1 MSKFFNRVMSIIVI
15 LSQAALLLPAEELRP
30 DLRRGMERLERYLD
44 RAALERSA
52 EKWESLA
59 QAGLLAALAEWESGN
74 LYLREQDVPGWE
86 RDKVLAAASYEKEAE
101 SARAR
106 WLAARVY
113 EERAG
118 FEAGG
123 LAAELREAARTFT
136 WNDGSG
142 ESRIVSFGDGDKA
155 RAAWEA
161 VAGEIVG
168 RYMAEWDFNSGV
180 AYRELESR
188 FREIGIEGELKENLL
203 KEAGELRRAEA
214 LEEYRRIAGA
224 EGNALMM
231 ELLYDHESLK
241 SISGEKAA
249 GIIARELAR
258 EAEEEVNSSM
268 TALFLKL
275 DTLIA
280 EEDPG
285 DIAVSS
291 RDWLN
296 QFRRAFEEGLAK
308 WEAAELGFLAARAE
322 WEREA
327 EQIYLDS
334 EEAWAA
340 AYRELEER
348 QLSWENELLQKL
360 DEAYERWQE
369 SGRALEDEIAEA
381 REEFLAA
388 AEENREIRVRMVKI
402 QGEIYTRSR
411 DMMSMAQAAIGD
423 WYERWGYMYENVYI
437 RWQSINN
444 KGEIPG
450 LVHNYLTDLLSS
462 GDISYITGFRGQQ
475 IPEILRQYEFWKQ
488 AYQKIIEY
496 SEDEDETIDQELLA
510 SGESLF
516 DGTGG
521 WVVIAGNYRNRADGA
536 VQELYR
542 AAGLDIGAGSADAY
556 LSELER
562 EYLKALAVEEYWAEE
577 RAVTAALN
585 EYSMRNDSGLEV
597 FSRTL
602 EELEEAQKYYDEAV
616 RLYRDKLD
624 YVDIRS
630 AEIDAAQRSLEEAHA
645 ELNRLRE
652 IVESTRKNLSKL
664 SAVLLGLQP
673 DTVKIQI
680 SEIIAGMLEIYGG
693 TVIPGETD
701 EETLTLGGA
710 ADSYF
715 DALQDWAEAQ
725 HMAEIFQIL
734 EDLETL
740 HLGETLSAEEKR
752 RRELIRAYLL
762 EDGSAGALSGA
773 DLEMMELIA
782 GQYKAYRISEVNAGD
797 REARKRISGIIQ
809 NYQDRKADPGNL
821 SELMSFVRELRKEG
835 EGLNTAGKETL
846 KAYISG
852 IIKYAALRRIYTGGE
867 TRPNIPAAENSY
879 NSALAAYEN
888 FTNYRHSVYDIGL
901 YLAMLGNDDFAA
913 LGPAEQDIFA
923 AYAGEL
929 IARIL
934 GAEKLSGA
942 GGEEGPDREDIE
954 EMILEMRDQ
963 EWVKVLLNLQAGLR
977 TKIYQSVLSRGG
989 GESLF
994 AEVTNRLE
1002 AHILEK
1008 WKIMADAA
1016 FSLEYARF
1024 VTQELD
1030 LNRFGLMYRLDVFQ
1044 MDKELPEN
1052 KLSKEQRENIGEAL
1066 AQTSEDLFLRTEEY
1080 INHIGLSFSDD
1091 KKDWSYHAYS
1101 PAAESSSLAAVR
1113 NAALEKL
1120 KYASENYAL
1129 SLSVEI
1135 TVHKELEESL
1145 GLLEMMLRNQ
1155 EELETEEKALKDSLN
1170 IAKTNLE
1177 RYSAGEYTAAI
1188 HRLQRS
1194 YENYNKA
1201 IDEAEESYR
1210 EMKDA
1215 RLKLRE
1221 RQEIY
1226 DWASSVYLDGF
1237 GRNGQSE
1244 FPLPKEKLSE
1254 ADYAWERAKVSV
1266 EVLAD
1271 LLRQNR
1277 GNDIQYNDA
1286 LRAYR
1291 EAGEKY
1297 YTALVAAYETDAAI
1311 TRQKDVVRKAE
1322 AAVEKSYET
1331 FVRENSSA
1339 SLAPRDLVTLR
1350 RDADGSYRIILGYG
1364 AGENR
1369 EEIYAVYFGER
1380 TELVETVDGY
1390 KEYTRAE
1397 IEARQWI
1404 EKIFGNPQGV
1414 DYFNDIMLAAVY
1426 LAMQW
1431 GDAETNAWFK
1441 EAGNPGDDGAYFILD
1456 GPNGVY
1462 HEVDV
1467 AGVYHDSR
1475 MDVLR
1480 DAYNRVCVDG
1490 GEEGREDVARYLLY
1504 RERNMVIGGAAM
1516 EKDLLEA
1523 RALGRP
1529 AGVLDSKADEKHLI
1543 AWAAQGAAAGY
1554 FAAAYLA
1561 PAGTGAPLMQKGLA
1575 AQAVAIANFAL
1586 ENDYRWAYDRV
1597 KSFRNANEALSA
1609 EKDQRI
1615 SGNFETL
1622 LDRKAELDREQREL
1636 YLMLFGEETKPV
1648 NKTENRMSYNQ
1659 FVTALNTVFPSP
1671 EPDVPVPV
1679 DEKQAISREGVIALY
1694 HPALY
1699 QESGA
1704 FAGEDIIASLGILNK
1719 WFEKR
1724 EALTRERLAAEEL
1737 RLEDAQ
1743 QQAAKEYW
1751 AFLGAE
1757 QEIPEEARE
1766 RLRTYARLAADQSL
1780 GVSERNSAAA
1790 AYDALLAEINPAS
1803 GDLRRIIGTMAAKA
1817 WGAGTWDSRS
1827 ASLSLAGFRG
1837 SLFNTL
1843 VFYSRENEAY
1853 SQKALE
1859 DLENAAVAVIS
1870 KGVQSPLEVKEHEW
1884 ELIREDWKKQYS
1896 RWTEQSAEILRLSKN
1911 EWEKARERLN
1921 EGYYEW
1927 RKRFSGEYDAKNA
1940 EWELQYLGFVTAKR
1954 DWVEEQYL
1962 RAEEAGNGETLE
1974 RLGIKT
1980 EEAIGE
1986 ALAELAILRMNREDL
2001 DLGGYLETLLAG
2013 TKLPELMAYTGS
2025 LENRIETT
2033 PSIAPGPRRSQEAA
2047 ALAAAEKALE
2057 EMDEDI
2063 RKASANLA
2071 AGRSLKRLE
2080 ELKRLILG
2088 FIEEGNRD
2096 TWEWERKMVTE
2107 GGYSIDGIISR
2118 EVVTD
2123 ASLLSVKTER
2133 QTVHRYQYYSAPDP
2147 YTRVDLSPLAVADL
2161 DSETVMFI
2169 VAQAEQD
2176 INEWGAGIL
2185 STRAR
2190 DGKEGKMEAH
2200 IGHEP
2205 IFKAKP
2211 NLNSTALKN
2220 VQETGSGEIGLIML
2234 DYQWNSMLARQGI
2247 AEMAKPVYD
2256 QKFWINTSGDIL
2268 LEPPTVRSAAD
2279 MGMQIA
2285 AAMAMNTASA
2295 ASGGSGFGAGM
2306 ALYMGVNMMDDLLFG
2321 ALDVAGGYR
2330 ELEDVG
2336 RDLGKK
2342 SLVSAVGAVGGMAV
2356 SSLGVMENV
2365 SASITR
2371 SLGEGFWGSMANT
2384 TAISALRGLQTF
2396 TSGTISSA
2404 ISASYWDEDRGG
2416 LNWSR
2421 DLFREGFEGTLA
2433 GVASGITGSM
2443 ASGLLGQLNLGANG
2457 VLAGGFNQ
2465 PQKLDM
2471 ARMNSFLGDMA
2482 ASAVNYGMT
2491 GSASFNLLRY
2501 SEQFGDKLYS
2511 TGLLELEIGDG
2522 GLSARLGTGG
2532 MDISPGTLGS
2542 AFRGIV
2548 NWSISGG
2555 SEIAAR
2561 RDDVKNMATAL
2572 RSQWGYGDGEAKDQ
2586 LMSILGGSVRL
2597 VKGDGN
2603 AVAETIDGG
2612 GGRRVFLNRYQ
2623 DEMSLD
2629 EQLFMGVVLQ
2639 HEAYRDGTVT
2649 GNNSLETREAV
2660 LSHTEMAIRMLLGG
2674 ESLASDSNLVQDIV
2688 AYLGS
2693 GGDAGKFNAYADG
2706 TYDSSGDYWLLKTD
2720 GTIADDNSADL
2731 HWEAVVKKDKEGG
2744 DYYKTIWYA
2753 GEGMSKEESLVA
2765 LLGGKGQALELLLA
2779 SGVSTAGGASEKSIG
2794 ELILKNYLDENSVL
2808 SLDYSRF
2815 DIETLT
2821 GKDWQAIYDSY
2832 TGNREFYESYTL
2844 RGLYRGD
2851 AALLKRENVGDTVTT
2866 DLEYYSLLYY
2876 PLLDELEGRGI
2887 TDVSDPLAYLVENT
2901 GTFSYSGWGSVQV
2914 HTSMLA
2920 GLQEAFDAA
2929 VKEGAKIPA
2938 TDGGLL
2944 LRFQDSAY
2952 NNNLVLSEHALGM
2965 AVDFDAK
2972 NNGMYAITGYARND
2986 PAFNDYLGSRNIS
2999 LSGTVSGYDANKR
3012 LAEAFSGYEN
3022 LLQSSLNRWTNSML
3036 KWQQQNAGFI
3046 NITSM
3051 TPSFSHH
3058 RTEDA
3063 VLQLLNF
3070 SAEKVSYYQNLLEN
3084 VGSVPKLSFSMD
3096 KPFVENMRKYFEWGG
3111 DWKYSKDYMHFQ
3123 AKR

>member
-1 MSKFFNRVMSIIVI
+1 MV
-15 LSQAALLLPAEELRP
+15 
-30 DLRRGMERLERYLD
+30 RLEHYLD
-44 RAALERSA
+44 RAALERNG

-59 QAGLLAALAEWESGN
+59 QAGLLAAMAEWESEN
-74 LYLREQDVPGWE
+74 LYLREQDFSGWE
-86 RDKVLAAASYEKEAE
+86 KDRALAAASYEKETE

-118 FEAGG
+118 FESGN
-123 LAAELREAARTFT
+123 LAAELREAAETFT

-142 ESRIVSFGDGDKA
+142 ESRIVSFGDGEKA

-161 VAGEIVG
+161 VAGEIVS
-168 RYMAEWDFNSGV
+168 RYMAEWDSNSGS

-188 FREIGIEGELKENLL
+188 FREIGLDGEVKEKLL
-203 KEAGELRRAEA
+203 QEAGKLRRAEA
-214 LEEYRRIAGA
+214 LGEYRRIADA
-224 EGNALMM
+224 EGNSLMM

-241 SISGEKAA
+241 SISSEKAA

-258 EAEEEVNSSM
+258 EAEEAANSSV

-291 RDWLN
+291 HDWLN
-296 QFRRAFEEGLAK
+296 QFRRTFEEGLAK

-327 EQIYLDS
+327 EQIYLGG
-334 EEAWAA
+334 EESWAA

-360 DEAYERWQE
+360 DEAYARWQE

-402 QGEIYTRSR
+402 QGDIYTRSR
-411 DMMSMAQAAIGD
+411 DMMSMAQTAITD

-450 LVHNYLTDLLSS
+450 LVHNYLTDLLAT
-462 GDISYITGFRGQQ
+462 GDISYITGFNGQR

-496 SEDEDETIDQELLA
+496 SEDEDESIDQELLG

-521 WVVIAGNYRNRADGA
+521 WVVIAGNYRSRADGA

-542 AAGLDIGAGSADAY
+542 AAGLDIGRGSADAY

-577 RAVTAALN
+577 RAVADALN

-602 EELEEAQKYYDEAV
+602 EELEEAQKSYDEAV
-616 RLYRDKLD
+616 QLYRDKLS
-624 YVDIRS
+624 YLDIRS
-630 AEIDAAQRSLEEAHA
+630 AEIDAAQRSLEEAQT

-664 SAVLLGLQP
+664 NSVLLGLQP

-680 SEIIAGMLEIYGG
+680 SEIIAGMLKIYDGI
-693 TVIPGETD
+693 VIPGKTD
-701 EETLTLGGA
+701 EETLTINGA

-715 DALQDWAEAQ
+715 DAVQDWAEAQ

-762 EDGSAGALSGA
+762 EDGSAGTLSGS

-782 GQYKAYRISEVNAGD
+782 GQYKTYRISEVNAGD
-797 REARKRISGIIQ
+797 REARKRISDLIQ
-809 NYQDRKADPGNL
+809 NYKDRKADPGNL
-821 SELMSFVRELRKEG
+821 SETMSFVRELRMAG
-835 EGLNTAGKETL
+835 EGLNTAGKEAL
-846 KAYISG
+846 KAYISR
-852 IIKYAALRRIYTGGE
+852 IIEYAALRRIYSLGGE
-867 TRPNIPAAENSY
+867 NRPNIPALEGSY
-879 NSALAAYEN
+879 SSALADYEN

-901 YLAMLGNDDFAA
+901 YLKMLGGDDFAA
-913 LGPAEQDIFA
+913 FSPAEQALFTG
-923 AYAGEL
+923 YAGEL

-934 GAEKLSGA
+934 GAEKPGGTA
-942 GGEEGPDREDIE
+942 GEEDPDGEGTDE
-954 EMILEMRDQ
+954 KNPEKDLEKTILEIPDQ
-963 EWVKVLLNLQAGLR
+963 EWVKLLLDLQADLR
-977 TKIYQSVLSRGG
+977 TKIYQSVLAPKG

-994 AEVTNRLE
+994 AEVKNRLE

-1008 WKIMADAA
+1008 WRIMADAA
-1016 FSLEYARF
+1016 FSLEYAGF
-1024 VTQELD
+1024 VTRELD
-1030 LNRFGLMYRLDVFQ
+1030 LSRFDRMYRLGAFQ
-1044 MDKELPEN
+1044 LDKALPEN
-1052 KLSKEQRENIGEAL
+1052 KLSKEQQENIGEAL
-1066 AQTSEDLFLRTEEY
+1066 EQNAADLFLRMEEY
-1080 INHIGLSFSDD
+1080 MNHIGLSFSD

-1101 PAAESSSLAAVR
+1101 PAAEGSSLAATR
-1113 NAALEKL
+1113 DTALGKL
-1120 KYASENYAL
+1120 KYASGNYAL
-1129 SLSVEI
+1129 SLSIEI
-1135 TVHKELEESL
+1135 AAHKELEESL
-1145 GLLEMMLRNQ
+1145 SLLEMMLRNE
-1155 EELETEEKALKDSLN
+1155 EELKTEEKALKDSLS

-1177 RYSAGEYTAAI
+1177 KYSAGEYAAAI
-1188 HRLQRS
+1188 RQIQRS

-1201 IDEAEESYR
+1201 IDAAEESYQ

-1237 GRNGQSE
+1237 GRNEQSE

-1254 ADYAWERAKVSV
+1254 AEYAWERARVSV
-1266 EVLAD
+1266 EVLAE
-1271 LLRQNR
+1271 LLRQNHET
-1277 GNDIQYNDA
+1277 DIQYNAA
-1286 LRAYR
+1286 LWAYR

-1322 AAVEKSYET
+1322 TAVEESYET
-1331 FVRENSSA
+1331 FVKEKSSSSS
-1339 SLAPRDLVTLR
+1339 SLALRDLVTLKR
-1350 RDADGSYRIILGYG
+1350 EADGGYRIILGYG

-1369 EEIYAVYFGER
+1369 EDVYKTYFEER
-1380 TELVETVDGY
+1380 TEIVETVDGY
-1390 KEYTRAE
+1390 REYTRAE
-1397 IEARQWI
+1397 IEAREWI
-1404 EKIFGNPQGV
+1404 EKIFGNPQGI

-1467 AGVYHDSR
+1467 ARVYHDSR
-1475 MDVLR
+1475 MDVLSG
-1480 DAYNRVCVDG
+1480 AYHRVCVDG
-1490 GEEGREDVARYLLY
+1490 GEEGREDLARYLLY

-1529 AGVLDSKADEKHLI
+1529 ADVLDSKADEKHAI
-1543 AWAAQGAAAGY
+1543 AWAAQGAAIGY

-1561 PAGTGAPLMQKGLA
+1561 PSGAGALMQKGLA
-1575 AQAVAIANFAL
+1575 AQAVAIANFTL
-1586 ENDYRWAYDRV
+1586 EDDYRWANDRV
-1597 KSFRNANEALSA
+1597 KSFKNANEALSA

-1615 SGNFETL
+1615 PDNFETL
-1622 LDRKAELDREQREL
+1622 LDRKAELDKQQRKL

-1648 NKTENRMSYNQ
+1648 NKAENRMSYNQ
-1659 FVTALNTVFPSP
+1659 FVTALTTVFPTP

-1679 DEKQAISREGVIALY
+1679 DEKQAISREGVLALY
-1694 HPALY
+1694 HSAVF

-1704 FAGEDIIASLGILNK
+1704 FAGEDILASLGILNK
-1719 WFEKR
+1719 WLENGEARAQEK
-1724 EALTRERLAAEEL
+1724 LAAEKS
-1737 RLEDAQ
+1737 RLEIVQ
-1743 QQAAKEYW
+1743 QQAAEEYW
-1751 AFLGAE
+1751 TFLSAE

-1766 RLRTYARLAADQSL
+1766 RLRAYARLAADQSL
-1780 GVSERNSAAA
+1780 SVSERNVAAA

-1803 GDLRRIIGTMAAKA
+1803 GDLRRIIKTMAAKA

-1827 ASLSLAGFRG
+1827 ASLNLTGFRG
-1837 SLFNTL
+1837 GLFNTL
-1843 VFYSRENEAY
+1843 VFYSRENESY

-1859 DLENAAVAVIS
+1859 DLENAAIEVID
-1870 KGVQSPLEVKEHEW
+1870 KGVRSPLEVKEHEW

-1896 RWTEQSAEILRLSKN
+1896 RWTEQSVEILRLSKS
-1911 EWEKARERLN
+1911 EWEKAHERLN

-1927 RKRFSGEYDAKNA
+1927 KNRFSGEYNAKNA
-1940 EWELQYLGFVTAKR
+1940 EWELNYLGFAMAKR

-1974 RLGIKT
+1974 RLGMKT
-1980 EEAIGE
+1980 EEAIEE
-1986 ALAELAILRMNREDL
+1986 ALAELRILRMSREEL
-2001 DLGGYLETLLAG
+2001 DLAGYLETLLAD

-2025 LENRIETT
+2025 LENRLGSTLV
-2033 PSIAPGPRRSQEAA
+2033 PIAPGPRRSQEAA
-2047 ALAAAEKALE
+2047 ALAAAEKTLD
-2057 EMDEDI
+2057 EMNEDI
-2063 RKASANLA
+2063 RKASASLA

-2080 ELKRLILG
+2080 ELKRRILSS
-2088 FIEEGNRD
+2088 IEAGNRD

-2118 EVVTD
+2118 EIITD
-2123 ASLLSVKTER
+2123 TSLLSVKTER
-2133 QTVHRYQYYSAPDP
+2133 QTVHRYQYYSPPDL
-2147 YTRVDLSPLAVADL
+2147 YTHVDLNPLAVADL
-2161 DSETVMFI
+2161 DPETVMFM

-2176 INEWGAGIL
+2176 ITEWGAGIL
-2185 STRAR
+2185 STRER
-2190 DGKEGKMEAH
+2190 EGREGKMEAH

-2205 IFKAKP
+2205 IFKDKP
-2211 NLNSTALKN
+2211 NLNSTALQN

-2234 DYQWNSMLARQGI
+2234 DYQWNSMIARRGI
-2247 AEMAKPVYD
+2247 AEIAKPVYD
-2256 QKFWINTSGDIL
+2256 QKLWLNTSGSIL
-2268 LEPPTVRSAAD
+2268 LEPPTARSAAD
-2279 MGMQIA
+2279 MGMQIV
-2285 AAMAMNTASA
+2285 AAMAMTTT
-2295 ASGGSGFGAGM
+2295 SGVTSGLGSGAGM
-2306 ALYMGVNMMDDLLFG
+2306 ALYFGINMIDDLLFSTM
-2321 ALDVAGGYR
+2321 DVSGGYK
-2330 ELEDVG
+2330 EMEDVG
-2336 RDLGKK
+2336 KELGKK
-2342 SLVSAVGAVGGMAV
+2342 SLLSAAGAVSGMAM

-2365 SASITR
+2365 SAGITR
-2371 SLGEGFWGSMANT
+2371 SLGEGFWGGVANT
-2384 TAISALRGLQTF
+2384 TALSAIGGLQSF
-2396 TSGTISSA
+2396 TTGTINSA

-2416 LNWSR
+2416 LDWSW

-2433 GVASGITGSM
+2433 NVASGITGSM
-2443 ASGLLGQLNLGANG
+2443 ASGLLGQLNLGTNG

-2465 PQKLDM
+2465 PQKIDM
-2471 ARMNSFLGDMA
+2471 ARMNSFLGNMA
-2482 ASAVNYGMT
+2482 ASAVNYQMT
-2491 GSASFNLLRY
+2491 GRARFNLLRY
-2501 SEQFGDKLYS
+2501 SEQFGDELYS
-2511 TGLLELEIGDG
+2511 TGLLELEVSGE
-2522 GLSARLGTGG
+2522 GLSARLGAGG
-2532 MDISPGTLGS
+2532 MDISLGALSSTL
-2542 AFRGIV
+2542 RGMV
-2548 NWSISGG
+2548 NWGISGG

-2561 RDDVKNMATAL
+2561 RDGVKNLATAL
-2572 RSQWGYGDGEAKDQ
+2572 RSQWGYGDGEAKDR
-2586 LMSILGGSVRL
+2586 LMSILGGSIRL
-2597 VKGDGN
+2597 VRGDGK
-2603 AVAETIDGG
+2603 AEAETVGGQDG
-2612 GGRRVFLNRYQ
+2612 RQVSLNRYQ
-2623 DEMSLD
+2623 DEMSLG

-2639 HEAYRDGTVT
+2639 HEAYRDGTLT

-2660 LSHTEMAIRMLLGG
+2660 LGHTEMAIRMLLGG
-2674 ESLASDSNLVQDIV
+2674 ESLAFNDNLVKDIV
-2688 AYLGS
+2688 AYVNA
-2693 GGDAGKFNAYADG
+2693 GGDAGAFNAYVDG

-2720 GTIADDNSADL
+2720 GTIVDDNSADL

-2744 DYYKTIWYA
+2744 EYYKTIWYA
-2753 GEGMSKEESLVA
+2753 DKGMSKEESLVA
-2765 LLGGKGQALELLLA
+2765 LLGGKEQALKLLQTN
-2779 SGVSTAGGASEKSIG
+2779 GVSAAGDSSEKSLG
-2794 ELILKNYLDENSVL
+2794 ELILKNHLGENSVL
-2808 SLDYSRF
+2808 SLNYSQF
-2815 DIETLT
+2815 DIKTVT

-2832 TGNREFYESYTL
+2832 TSNKTFYEDYTL
-2844 RGLYRGD
+2844 RGQYRGD
-2851 AALLKRENVGDTVTT
+2851 ARLLKRENLGDTVTT

-2876 PLLDELEGRGI
+2876 PMLDNLEHRGI
-2887 TDVSDPLAYLVENT
+2887 PDVSDPLAYLAENT
-2901 GTFSYSGWGSVQV
+2901 DTFSYSGWGSVRI
-2914 HTSMLA
+2914 HTSMIDDLK
-2920 GLQEAFDAA
+2920 QAFDATSNS
-2929 VKEGAKIPA
+2929 KAKIPA

-2952 NNNLVLSEHALGM
+2952 KDKLVLSEHALGM
-2965 AVDFDAK
+2965 AIDFDAK
-2972 NNGMYAITGYARND
+2972 NNGMYSIPEYARND
-2986 PAFNDYLGSRNIS
+2986 PAFNDYLKSRNIS
-2999 LSGTVSGYDANKR
+2999 LSETASGYDANKK
-3012 LAEAFSGYEN
+3012 LAEAFSSYESFLKAKRDSSKDSMIN
-3022 LLQSSLNRWTNSML
+3022 AAILVTPDDFQSER
-3036 KWQQQNAGFI
+3036 FYY
-3046 NITSM
+3046 
-3051 TPSFSHH
+3051 
-3058 RTEDA
+3058 
-3063 VLQLLNF
+3063 LLN
-3070 SAEKVSYYQNLLEN
+3070 SVAEPFFYYQDLLKDIDSIPRL
-3084 VGSVPKLSFSMD
+3084 GFSMN
-3096 KPFVENMRKYFEWGG
+3096 KTFVENMRKYFDWGG
-3111 DWKYSKDYMHFQ
+3111 DWKYSKDYMHFE
-3123 AKR
+3123 ARR